1 MEASVELDPNLA
13 EEIIGALNDKS
24 AQPILAIPEVSPRR
38 IMMTRMAVV
47 PVFALLLTV
56 SLALAPDNTKTEVWS
71 IDQSDSAGK
80 TYGGTVY
87 IWDARELEQ
96 VNKAAVPEKV
106 DLGGAAAAMCLA
118 QTGANPVRP
127 HMLTMNKGNTHAII
141 SFVASGH
148 VLFMNASTREPITC
162 IRTSLGSTSFRQVH
176 QSFPSPDETYV
187 TVANQNGKLY
197 ERINTNYATNT
208 FVLDHAARI
217 DLATCTTP
225 NGFPCQDVNIRPD
238 NAPIC
243 PIIESTGVLNFV
255 TLRGGGLF
263 VIDAKA
269 TPMRIVAEYDKDTVH
284 PNGCLGAQVGNKMYL
299 DSGGGTA
306 ANLYEADLYAFPLG
320 PGLYSPTNP
329 VNSPRP
335 RVIFSN
341 DVDGADS
348 HGAALTKHNSYLWVA
363 DRGRNFISVVDTVT
377 DLVVNAIDLQPWL
390 RLTGTERVV
399 PTPEMLQNSGHCGH
413 FSPDP
418 TPDLLALSPE
428 GSHMFMTFRGPNPL
442 SGDPHV
448 STGAT
453 PGVGVLKIT
462 QSGRSGVFEAIA
474 PMSNKDA
481 NGVERADAHA
491 LWVRNVK

>member
-1 MEASVELDPNLA
+1 MITKTA
-13 EEIIGALNDKS
+13 
-24 AQPILAIPEVSPRR
+24 
-38 IMMTRMAVV
+38 TV
-47 PVFALLLTV
+47 PLLALLLTS
-56 SLALAPDNTKTEVWS
+56 SLGLAPVKTGSEVWS
-71 IDQSDSAGK
+71 IDQSESAGK
-80 TYGGTVY
+80 SYGGTIY
-87 IWDARELEQ
+87 IWNSKDLEK
-96 VNKAAVPEKV
+96 VNKEAPAEKV
-106 DLGGAAAAMCLA
+106 DLGGAAAALCMA

-127 HMLTMNKGNTHAII
+127 HMLTMNRASTHAII

-148 VLFMNASTREPITC
+148 VLFMDARTRQPITC
-162 IRTSLGSTSFRQVH
+162 IRTSIGSTGVRQVH

-187 TVANQNGKLY
+187 AVANQNGKLY

-225 NGFPCQDVNIRPD
+225 NGFPCQDAGLRPD

-269 TPMRIVAEYDKDTVH
+269 TPMRIVAEYDRDTIH
-284 PNGCLGAQVGNKMYL
+284 PNGCLGAQVGDKMYV

-320 PGLYSPTNP
+320 PGRYSEQNG
-329 VNSPRP
+329 VNTPLP
-335 RVIFSN
+335 KVVFS
-341 DVDGADS
+341 DDAEGADA
-348 HGAALTKHNSYLWVA
+348 HGAALTKQNSYLWVA
-363 DRGRNFISVVDTVT
+363 DRGRNFIWVVDTAT
-377 DLVVNAIDLQPWL
+377 DVVVNKINLAPWL
-390 RLTGTERVV
+390 NLPGRDSVA
-399 PTPEMLQNSGHCGH
+399 PTPEMLEKAGHCGH

-418 TPDLLALSPE
+418 TPDLLVLSPE
-428 GSHMFMTFRGPNPL
+428 GTHMFLTFRGPNPL

-448 STGAT
+448 SMGAT

-462 QSGRSGVFEAIA
+462 QGGRSGVFEAIA
-474 PMSNKDA
+474 PMSNKGAD
-481 NGVERADAHA
+481 GVERADAHA
-491 LWVRNVK
+491 LWVRNLK

>member
-1 MEASVELDPNLA
+1 MTKMTMVPFA
-13 EEIIGALNDKS
+13 ALVLS
-24 AQPILAIPEVSPRR
+24 
-38 IMMTRMAVV
+38 
-47 PVFALLLTV
+47 F
-56 SLALAPDNTKTEVWS
+56 SLGLAPGNTRSEVWS

-80 TYGGTVY
+80 TYGGTIY
-87 IWDARELEQ
+87 IWSAKDLERVNRE
-96 VNKAAVPEKV
+96 AVAEKV
-106 DLGGAAAAMCLA
+106 DLGGAASTLCMA

-127 HMLTMNKGNTHAII
+127 HMLTMNAGNTHAII

-148 VLFMNASTREPITC
+148 VLFMDARTRQPITC
-162 IRTSLGSTSFRQVH
+162 IRTSVGSTGARQVH
-176 QSFPSPDETYV
+176 QSYPSPDETYV
-187 TVANQNGKLY
+187 AVANQNGKLY
-197 ERINTNYATNT
+197 ERINTNYKTNT
-208 FVLDHAARI
+208 FILDHAARL

-225 NGFPCQDVNIRPD
+225 NGFPCQDVDIRPD

-269 TPMRIVAEYDKDTVH
+269 TPMRIVAEYDKNTIH
-284 PNGCLGAQVGNKMYL
+284 PNGCLGAQVGNKMYV

-320 PGLYSPTNP
+320 PGVYSASNGPNTP
-329 VNSPRP
+329 LPKIV
-335 RVIFSN
+335 FSE

-363 DRGRNFISVVDTVT
+363 DRGRNLIYVVDTTT
-377 DLVVNAIDLQPWL
+377 DTVVNRIDLAPWL
-390 RLTGTERVV
+390 SGSGKPAVV
-399 PTPEMLQNSGHCGH
+399 PTAEMLQKAGHCGH

-418 TPDLLALSPE
+418 TPDLLVLSPE
-428 GSHMFMTFRGPNPL
+428 GTHMFLSFRGPSPL

-462 QSGRSGVFEAIA
+462 AGGRNGVFEAIA
-474 PMSNKDA
+474 PMTNVDA
-481 NGVERADAHA
+481 GGVERADAHA

>member
-1 MEASVELDPNLA
+1 MMKKIVIVPLLALLPLVSLGLASVNA
-13 EEIIGALNDKS
+13 GS
-24 AQPILAIPEVSPRR
+24 
-38 IMMTRMAVV
+38 
-47 PVFALLLTV
+47 
-56 SLALAPDNTKTEVWS
+56 EVWS

-80 TYGGTVY
+80 SYGGTIY
-87 IWDARELEQ
+87 IWDAKDLEK
-96 VNKAAVPEKV
+96 VNKDAVAENV
-106 DLGGAAAAMCLA
+106 DLGGAAAALCMA

-127 HMLTMNKGNTHAII
+127 HMLTMNKTSTHAIV

-148 VLFMNASTREPITC
+148 VLFMDARTRQPITC
-162 IRTSLGSTSFRQVH
+162 IRTSVGSTGVRQVH
-176 QSFPSPDETYV
+176 QSYPSPDETYV
-187 TVANQNGKLY
+187 AVANQNGKLY
-197 ERINTNYATNT
+197 ERINTDYATNT
-208 FVLDHAARI
+208 FVMDHAAKL

-225 NGFPCQDVNIRPD
+225 NGLPCQHVDLRPD

-269 TPMRIVAEYDKDTVH
+269 TPMRIVAEYDKATIH
-284 PNGCLGAQVGNKMYL
+284 PNGCLGAQVGSKMYV

-320 PGLYSPTNP
+320 PGLYSQFNG
-329 VNSPRP
+329 VNTPSPK
-335 RVIFSN
+335 VVFSH
-341 DVDGADS
+341 DVEGADS
-348 HGAALTKHNSYLWVA
+348 HGAALTKHGSYLWVA
-363 DRGRNFISVVDTVT
+363 DRGRNLIWVVDTAT
-377 DLVVNAIDLQPWL
+377 DLVVNAIDLAPWL
-390 RLTGTERVV
+390 SLPGREPVV
-399 PTPEMLQNSGHCGH
+399 PTAEMLQKAGHCGH

-418 TPDLLALSPE
+418 TPDLLVLSPE
-428 GSHMFMTFRGPNPL
+428 GTHMFLSFRGPNPL

-462 QSGRSGVFEAIA
+462 EGGRSGVFEAIA
-474 PMSNKDA
+474 PMSNKGAD
-481 NGVERADAHA
+481 GVQRADGHA

>member
-1 MEASVELDPNLA
+1 
-13 EEIIGALNDKS
+13 
-24 AQPILAIPEVSPRR
+24 
-38 IMMTRMAVV
+38 
-47 PVFALLLTV
+47 
-56 SLALAPDNTKTEVWS
+56 
-71 IDQSDSAGK
+71 
-80 TYGGTVY
+80 
-87 IWDARELEQ
+87 
-96 VNKAAVPEKV
+96 
-106 DLGGAAAAMCLA
+106 
-118 QTGANPVRP
+118 
-127 HMLTMNKGNTHAII
+127 MLTMNKASTHAIV

-148 VLFMNASTREPITC
+148 VLFMDARTRQPITC
-162 IRTSLGSTSFRQVH
+162 IRTSLGSTGLRQVH

-187 TVANQNGKLY
+187 AVANQNGKLY
-197 ERINTNYATNT
+197 ERINTDYNTNT

-225 NGFPCQDVNIRPD
+225 NGFPCQHPDVRPD

-269 TPMRIVAEYDKDTVH
+269 TPMRVVAEYDKSTIH

-320 PGLYSPTNP
+320 PGLYSALNG
-329 VNSPRP
+329 VNTPLP
-335 RVIFSN
+335 KVVFSD
-341 DVDGADS
+341 DVEGADA

-363 DRGRNFISVVDTVT
+363 DRGRNLIWVVDTAT
-377 DLVVNAIDLQPWL
+377 DAVVNTIDLAPWL
-390 RLTGTERVV
+390 NLSGRERVV
-399 PTPEMLQNSGHCGH
+399 PTPEMLQKAGHCGH

-418 TPDLLALSPE
+418 TPDLLVLSPE
-428 GSHMFMTFRGPNPL
+428 GTHMFLTFRGPNPL

-462 QSGRSGVFEAIA
+462 GDGRDGIFEAIA

-481 NGVERADAHA
+481 GGVERADAHA
-491 LWVRNVK
+491 IWGRNVK

>member
-1 MEASVELDPNLA
+1 
-13 EEIIGALNDKS
+13 
-24 AQPILAIPEVSPRR
+24 
-38 IMMTRMAVV
+38 MA
-47 PVFALLLTV
+47 
-56 SLALAPDNTKTEVWS
+56 
-71 IDQSDSAGK
+71 
-80 TYGGTVY
+80 
-87 IWDARELEQ
+87 
-96 VNKAAVPEKV
+96 EKV
-106 DLGGAAAAMCLA
+106 DLGGAAAALCMA

-127 HMLTMNKGNTHAII
+127 HMLTMNKASTHAIV

-148 VLFMNASTREPITC
+148 VLFMDARTRQPITC
-162 IRTSLGSTSFRQVH
+162 IRTSVGSTGVRQVH
-176 QSFPSPDETYV
+176 QSYPSPDETYV
-187 TVANQNGKLY
+187 AVANQNGKLY

-225 NGFPCQDVNIRPD
+225 NGFPCQHADLRPD

-269 TPMRIVAEYDKDTVH
+269 TPMRIVAEYDKSTIH
-284 PNGCLGAQVGNKMYL
+284 PNGCLGAQVGNKMYV

-320 PGLYSPTNP
+320 PGLYSQLNG
-329 VNSPRP
+329 VNTPLP
-335 RVIFSN
+335 KVVFSE
-341 DVDGADS
+341 DVEGADS
-348 HGAALTKHNSYLWVA
+348 HGAALTKHGSYLWVA
-363 DRGRNFISVVDTVT
+363 DRGRNFIWVVDTAT
-377 DLVVNAIDLQPWL
+377 DVVVNVINLAPWL
-390 RLTGTERVV
+390 SLSGRQPMV
-399 PTPEMLQNSGHCGH
+399 PTAEMLQKAGHCGH

-418 TPDLLALSPE
+418 TPDLLVLSPE
-428 GSHMFMTFRGPNPL
+428 GTHMFMSFRGPNPL

-462 QSGRSGVFEAIA
+462 EGGRNGVFEAIA
-474 PMSNKDA
+474 PMSNKGA
-481 NGVERADAHA
+481 GGVERADAHA

>member
-1 MEASVELDPNLA
+1 
-13 EEIIGALNDKS
+13 
-24 AQPILAIPEVSPRR
+24 
-38 IMMTRMAVV
+38 MMTKMTTIPFA
-47 PVFALLLTV
+47 ALLLTS
-56 SLALAPDNTKTEVWS
+56 SLGLAPGNTRKEKEVWS

-80 TYGGTVY
+80 NYGGTIY
-87 IWDARELEQ
+87 IWNSKDLER
-96 VNKAAVPEKV
+96 VNKEATAERV
-106 DLGGAAAAMCLA
+106 DLGGAASELCLA

-127 HMLTMNKGNTHAII
+127 HMLTMNKANTHAIV

-148 VLFMNASTREPITC
+148 VLFMDARTRRPITC
-162 IRTSLGSTSFRQVH
+162 IRTSVGSTGVRQVH

-187 TVANQNGKLY
+187 AVANQNGKLY
-197 ERINTNYATNT
+197 ERINTNYKTNT
-208 FVLDHAARI
+208 FVLDHAAKI

-225 NGFPCQDVNIRPD
+225 NGFPCQHADIRPD

-269 TPMRIVAEYDKDTVH
+269 TPMRIVAEYDKNTIH
-284 PNGCLGAQVGNKMYL
+284 PNGCLGAQVGNKMYV

-320 PGLYSPTNP
+320 PGLYSELNGINTPLP
-329 VNSPRP
+329 KV
-335 RVIFSN
+335 VFSE
-341 DVDGADS
+341 DVTGADA
-348 HGAALTKHNSYLWVA
+348 HGAALTKHGSYLWVA
-363 DRGRNFISVVDTVT
+363 DRGRNLIWVVDTAT
-377 DLVVNAIDLQPWL
+377 DAIVNTINLAPWL
-390 RLTGTERVV
+390 NLSGREPVV
-399 PTPEMLQNSGHCGH
+399 PTAEMLEKAGHCGH

-418 TPDLLALSPE
+418 TPDLLVLSPE
-428 GSHMFMTFRGPNPL
+428 GTHMFLTFRGPNPL

-462 QSGRSGVFEAIA
+462 ESGRNGVFEAIA
-474 PMSNKDA
+474 PMSNKDTG
-481 NGVERADAHA
+481 GVERADAHA
-491 LWVRNVK
+491 IWLRNVK